1 MNHKG
6 LDVLF
11 LKLVSHRITQIEQ
24 SGTVFEGKA
33 HRFGTSCCFRELF
46 PVYLLLRPNWGVWSI
61 TPSTLCFSLTS
72 SLNVGFTLWSLGIW
86 EQRWPSSKTKR
97 ECTGP
102 HLFTL
107 MPAWLFGCYGYVPLD
122 FLCKVQIRGGGRGSI
137 ALPWCLLC
145 CVSCSRT
152 ASSFSESIYFFDCF

>member
-61 TPSTLCFSLTS
+61 ISIYTLLLSHFLFKCWIHFVVFEYLGAEVTLIKNKTWMHWTSSFHSDACLIIRLLWIRASWFPLQSANQRRRAGINSSALMSPLLCF
-72 SLNVGFTLWSLGIW
+72 
-86 EQRWPSSKTKR
+86 
-97 ECTGP
+97 
-102 HLFTL
+102 
-107 MPAWLFGCYGYVPLD
+107 
-122 FLCKVQIRGGGRGSI
+122 
-137 ALPWCLLC
+137 LL
-145 CVSCSRT
+145 
-152 ASSFSESIYFFDCF
+152 